1 MKLKNAYS
9 LTVLLDFD
17 ERPETDNAKLQ
28 SALQQAAC
36 AFANALG
43 DVAAADC
50 WINDEQP

>member
-17 ERPETDNAKLQ
+17 ERPETDNAKLE

-43 DVAAADC
+43 DVVASDYWLAD
-50 WINDEQP
+50 EES